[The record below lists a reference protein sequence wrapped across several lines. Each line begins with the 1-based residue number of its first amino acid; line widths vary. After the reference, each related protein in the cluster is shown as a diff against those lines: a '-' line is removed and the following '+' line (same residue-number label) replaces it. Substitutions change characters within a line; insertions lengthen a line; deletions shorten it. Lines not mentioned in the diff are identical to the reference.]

1 MVLSS
6 LLYIVSA
13 EMWLIVKI
21 AVKFWIPIFLEV
33 CILPPYLFLFFI
45 LFYWII
51 LIGKLLNKGN
61 LFGTKHVYNV

>member
-33 CILPPYLFLFFI
+33 CILPPYLFLFFSFI
-45 LFYWII
+45 LLDNPYWKTSKQRKFVWHKACI
-51 LIGKLLNKGN
+51 
-61 LFGTKHVYNV
+61 